1 MADEYFDTLSFSCIL
16 PAICFTSYLT
26 LIGNS
31 LFQDEDAFFADYT
44 EAHLKL
50 SELGYLC
57 VLICLALC
65 HVKSSVYFCM
75 LF

>member
-1 MADEYFDTLSFSCIL
+1 MADEYFYTSFSCIL
-16 PAICFTSYLT
+16 PAIGFTSNLI

-31 LFQDEDAFFADYT
+31 PIQDEDAFFADYT

-50 SELGYLC
+50 SELGYLY
-57 VLICLALC
+57 VLICLPLC